1 MLSVSI
7 ITPVWNMAE
16 LTDRFLAQH
25 WAYFAGRDGVEW
37 VIINNGSTDQTGQVL
52 DLWERSFGDKLK
64 RVDLAENAGF
74 GPGNN
79 RGAEIATGDILI
91 FLSNDVQVI
100 GDYITPAIDA
110 ISDDKGALY
119 GPQIFSHDT
128 GWNNFNATGPI
139 PYVAGWC
146 VIAHRELWAKVGPWD
161 ERFVPCDYEDMDLS
175 FMAQKMGYP
184 LVKLDL
190 PLKHDSGKSAEK
202 LPGGRLQVTLQNRE
216 RFRQKWGV

>member
-1 MLSVSI
+1 MSSVSI

-16 LTDRFLAQH
+16 LTNRFLAQH
-25 WAYFAGRDGVEW
+25 WAYFAGREGVEW
-37 VIINNGSTDQTGQVL
+37 VIINNGSTDQTEQVL
-52 DLWERSFGDKLK
+52 SLWGNSFGDKLK
-64 RVDLAENAGF
+64 RIDLKENVGF

-91 FLSNDVQVI
+91 FLSNDVQVT
-100 GDYITPAIDA
+100 GDYITPVIDA
-110 ISDDKGALY
+110 IGNDQWALY

-128 GWNNFNATGPI
+128 GWNTFNATGPI

-146 VIAHRELWAKVGPWD
+146 VIAHKSLWRKVGPWD
-161 ERFVPCDYEDMDLS
+161 ERFIPCDYEDMDLS
-175 FMAQKMGYP
+175 FMAQKMGFP

-190 PLKHDSGKSAEK
+190 PLNHDSGKSAER